1 MKPHVDDNERF
12 RLILKLAVSGE
23 EDHEKNSVI
32 AFMKISEKTY
42 RKNIRKYTRENRFF
56 TSRNNS
62 SIMHITIKR
71 LFEVERQCRHA
82 PSQEGY
88 KKCRDRRTC
97 QIAKHWEAEW
107 IGRYSDENYI

>member
-12 RLILKLAVSGE
+12 RLILKLAISGE

-32 AFMKISEKTY
+32 TFMKISEKTY
-42 RKNIRKYTRENRFF
+42 RKNIRKYTRENRIF

-71 LFEVERQCRHA
+71 LFEMERQCRHA

-88 KKCRDRRTC
+88 KKCRDR
-97 QIAKHWEAEW
+97 
-107 IGRYSDENYI
+107 YIL

>member
-1 MKPHVDDNERF
+1 MTARYYD
-12 RLILKLAVSGE
+12 IGE

-32 AFMKISEKTY
+32 TFMKISEKTY
-42 RKNIRKYTRENRFF
+42 RKNIRKYTRENRIF

-71 LFEVERQCRHA
+71 LFEMERQCRHA

-88 KKCRDRRTC
+88 KKCRDRYTC
-97 QIAKHWEAEW
+97 QIAKHGEAEW
-107 IGRYSDENYI
+107 IGM